1 MTSCVCAPPSDQD
14 LKYHDFFAF
23 VCGDGAEI
31 EFHA

>member
-1 MTSCVCAPPSDQD
+1 VRLRATSDQD
-14 LKYHDFFAF
+14 LKYYDFLAF